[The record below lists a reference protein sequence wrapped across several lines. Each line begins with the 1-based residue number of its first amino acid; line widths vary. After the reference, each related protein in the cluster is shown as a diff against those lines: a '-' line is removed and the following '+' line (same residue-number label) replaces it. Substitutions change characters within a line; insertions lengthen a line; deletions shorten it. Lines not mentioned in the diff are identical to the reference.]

1 MEKFNFNQEINMKTK
16 VEDSQKISRT
26 PVTHFMAYSNTA
38 FTTNQSNAVVP
49 RSNTSSRSRKRR
61 KKQNYYLR
69 NFAFNFSTSSST
81 VPQATTSTFT
91 DVKRPQSSISFM
103 SNSEITSKQKIS
115 DNKIEMVNH
124 NLTRAIVSTN
134 NIPSMTPQA
143 TMSISTGVKR
153 PQSSIDNSV
162 SNSEITK
169 KQKTFDKRI
178 EVINHHLIRAIVS
191 TNNMPLSLKHLTL
204 FRGAISKEIDKI
216 VDGFIPKFHDSY
228 IKFGAIVI
236 KCVDQS
242 SLYWLSTQIDNI
254 SPWSEAKLKIIIYNE
269 LQKYF
274 RACVWIPGPLESS
287 ETVLKRLN
295 RQNPDLNTVNW
306 QIFAENLGA
315 FEDGRSVFLGVPE
328 SDFKKLEASNF
339 TAYLGLGQV
348 NFAFSNIN

>member
-1 MEKFNFNQEINMKTK
+1 MKIK
-16 VEDSQKISRT
+16 IEDSQNLRT
-26 PVTHFMAYSNTA
+26 PVTQFSAYSNTA
-38 FTTNQSNAVVP
+38 FTTNQPNAVVP
-49 RSNTSSRSRKRR
+49 RSTTSSRSRKKRR
-61 KKQNYYLR
+61 KQNYYLR
-69 NFAFNFSTSSST
+69 NFAFNFSASST
-81 VPQATTSTFT
+81 VPQTMASTSTG
-91 DVKRPQSSISFM
+91 VNRPQSFTSFM
-103 SNSEITSKQKIS
+103 SNNEITKKQKIS
-115 DNKIEMVNH
+115 DNRIEIINH

-134 NIPSMTPQA
+134 NIPSTMPQA
-143 TMSISTGVKR
+143 TASTSTGVKR
-153 PQSSIDNSV
+153 PQNSIDNSV

-191 TNNMPLSLKHLTL
+191 TNNMPLGLEHLTL

-228 IKFGAIVI
+228 IKFDAIVI

-254 SPWSEAKLKIIIYNE
+254 SPWPRAKLKMIIYNE

-295 RQNPDLNTVNW
+295 RQNPDLNTANW

-315 FEDGRSVFLGVPE
+315 FKDGRSIFLGVPE

-339 TAYLGLGQV
+339 MAYLGLGQI
-348 NFAFSNIN
+348 NFAFNNIN

>member
-1 MEKFNFNQEINMKTK
+1 MKMK
-16 VEDSQKISRT
+16 IEDPQNSRI
-26 PVTHFMAYSNTA
+26 PVTQFSAYNNTVY
-38 FTTNQSNAVVP
+38 TTNQPNAAIP
-49 RSNTSSRSRKRR
+49 RSNTSSRSRKKR
-61 KKQNYYLR
+61 KKRNYYLR
-69 NFAFNFSTSSST
+69 NFASNFSASST

-91 DVKRPQSSISFM
+91 NVNHPQSFTSFV
-103 SNSEITSKQKIS
+103 SNNEITKKQNIS
-115 DNKIEMVNH
+115 NNRIEIINH
-124 NLTRAIVSTN
+124 NLSRAIVSTN
-134 NIPSMTPQA
+134 NVPSTMPQA
-143 TMSISTGVKR
+143 TASTSISVKR
-153 PQSSIDNSV
+153 PQNFIDSSMLN
-162 SNSEITK
+162 NEITK

-191 TNNMPLSLKHLTL
+191 TNNMPLGLEHLTL
-204 FRGAISKEIDKI
+204 FRGAMSKEIDKI

-242 SLYWLSTQIDNI
+242 SLYWLSTQIDTI
-254 SPWSEAKLKIIIYNE
+254 SPWPEAKLKMIIYNE

-274 RACVWIPGPLESS
+274 RACVWIPGPFESS

-295 RQNPDLNTVNW
+295 RQNPDLNTANW

-339 TAYLGLGQV
+339 MAYLGLGQV
-348 NFAFSNIN
+348 NFAFNVN

>member
-1 MEKFNFNQEINMKTK
+1 MKTEI
-16 VEDSQKISRT
+16 EDPQNSRT
-26 PVTHFMAYSNTA
+26 PVTQFSAYSNTV
-38 FTTNQSNAVVP
+38 FTTNQPNAVVL
-49 RSNTSSRSRKRR
+49 RSNTSSRSRKKR

-69 NFAFNFSTSSST
+69 NFAFNFSTSST
-81 VPQATTSTFT
+81 VPQAMASTSTS
-91 DVKRPQSSISFM
+91 VK
-103 SNSEITSKQKIS
+103 
-115 DNKIEMVNH
+115 H
-124 NLTRAIVSTN
+124 
-134 NIPSMTPQA
+134 
-143 TMSISTGVKR
+143 
-153 PQSSIDNSV
+153 PQSSIDSSM

-191 TNNMPLSLKHLTL
+191 TNNMPLGLEHLTL
-204 FRGAISKEIDKI
+204 FRGAMSKEIDKI

-254 SPWSEAKLKIIIYNE
+254 SPWPEANLKMIIYNE

-274 RACVWIPGPLESS
+274 RACVWIPNPLESS

-295 RQNPDLNTVNW
+295 RQNPDLNTANW
-306 QIFAENLGA
+306 QIFAENLGV

-339 TAYLGLGQV
+339 MAYLGLGQI
-348 NFAFSNIN
+348 NFAFNNIN

>member
-1 MEKFNFNQEINMKTK
+1 M
-16 VEDSQKISRT
+16 
-26 PVTHFMAYSNTA
+26 
-38 FTTNQSNAVVP
+38 
-49 RSNTSSRSRKRR
+49 
-61 KKQNYYLR
+61 
-69 NFAFNFSTSSST
+69 
-81 VPQATTSTFT
+81 PQATTSTST
-91 DVKRPQSSISFM
+91 SVKRLQSSFDS
-103 SNSEITSKQKIS
+103 
-115 DNKIEMVNH
+115 
-124 NLTRAIVSTN
+124 
-134 NIPSMTPQA
+134 
-143 TMSISTGVKR
+143 
-153 PQSSIDNSV
+153 SV

-169 KQKTFDKRI
+169 KQKTFDKKI
-178 EVINHHLIRAIVS
+178 EVINHHLIRAIMS
-191 TNNMPLSLKHLTL
+191 TNNMPLGLEHLTL
-204 FRGAISKEIDKI
+204 FRGAMSKEIDKI

-254 SPWSEAKLKIIIYNE
+254 LPWPEAKFKMIIYNE

-295 RQNPDLNTVNW
+295 RQNPDLNTANW

-339 TAYLGLGQV
+339 MAYLGLGQI
-348 NFAFSNIN
+348 NFAFNNIN